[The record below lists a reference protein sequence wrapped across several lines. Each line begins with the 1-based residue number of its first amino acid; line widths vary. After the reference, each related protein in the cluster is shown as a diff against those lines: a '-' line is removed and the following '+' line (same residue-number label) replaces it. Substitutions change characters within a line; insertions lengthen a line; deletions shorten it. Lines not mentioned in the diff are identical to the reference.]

1 MKKVVLALLLILAC
15 VAAGGQQRA
24 KTKSRMPRP
33 AAGSSALTPIRF
45 EDITRQAGIQFSL
58 RCGSL
63 EKRYIMEAMCGGI
76 GFIDYDV
83 DGWPDIVLL
92 NGSSLDAPKGVNAVK
107 VFHNNHDLTFTDVT
121 DKLGIRASGW
131 GMGVAVADY
140 NNDGYPDLYLTFL
153 DHAVLLRNEK
163 GQHFTDVTREAG
175 VANEGRWGTSAA
187 FGDFDNDGYAD
198 LYVANY
204 VDLDLNALPEFGSTI
219 FCQYRGIKVSCG
231 PRGLKGSRDRLY
243 HNNRDG
249 TFTDITEQA
258 GIDPGSFYGLGV
270 VWLDYDNDGCQ
281 DIYVADDSSPSL
293 LYKGDCKG
301 NFASVGLEAGVAF
314 SADGLTQA
322 GMGVDAA
329 DFDRDGL
336 LDLTKTNFSDDTNN
350 LYRNM
355 GNGEFTD
362 INGPSGFG
370 PVSTP
375 FLGFGVK
382 FADFDNDGWPDVM
395 VVNGHVNPQ
404 VDGHGF
410 GVTYKERNLLFRNLQ
425 NGKFEE
431 IGKNAGAWLQVARV
445 GRGLAVGDINNDG
458 ELDLLISNLD
468 SEPVLALNRSGSSNR
483 ALTLE
488 LISARGNRIPLG
500 TRVTLTSESLSQI
513 EDVRTSSS
521 YLSASDHRLH
531 FGLGND
537 SGPVKITIRWVS
549 GEVETYTDVPSSGIV
564 VVQEGKGIISR
575 RPHDL
580 RRPTKFHKTFKPV
593 L

>member
-1 MKKVVLALLLILAC
+1 MKKTVLVLFLA
-15 VAAGGQQRA
+15 VACLGAGGQQRA
-24 KTKSRMPRP
+24 KTRLRSPRSTAAVSR
-33 AAGSSALTPIRF
+33 SAPIRF
-45 EDITRQAGIQFSL
+45 EEITRRAGIQFSL

-92 NGSSLDAPKGVNAVK
+92 NGSSLDAPEGVNAVK

-121 DKLGIRASGW
+121 ERLGIKSSGW

-140 NNDGYPDLYLTFL
+140 NNDGYPDLYFTFL
-153 DHAVLLRNEK
+153 GHAVLLRNEK
-163 GQHFTDVTREAG
+163 GRHFTDVTREAG
-175 VANEGRWGTSAA
+175 VGNEGRWGTSAA
-187 FGDFDNDGYAD
+187 FGDFDNDGFAD

-204 VDLDLNALPEFGSTI
+204 VDLDLNALPAFGSTV

-249 TFTDITEQA
+249 TFTDITQSA
-258 GIDPGSFYGLGV
+258 GIDPESFYGLGV
-270 VWLDYDNDGCQ
+270 IWLDYDNDGCQ
-281 DIYVADDSSPSL
+281 DIYVANDSSPNL

-329 DFDRDGL
+329 DFDRDGWF
-336 LDLTKTNFSDDTNN
+336 DLAKTNFSDDTNN
-350 LYRNM
+350 LYRNL
-355 GNGEFTD
+355 GRGEFSD
-362 INGPSGFG
+362 VNGPTGFG
-370 PVSTP
+370 PISTP
-375 FLGFGVK
+375 LLGFGVK
-382 FADFDNDGWPDVM
+382 FADFDNDGWPDAM

-410 GVTYKERNLLFRNLQ
+410 GVTYKERNLVFRNLQ
-425 NGKFEE
+425 DGKFEE
-431 IGKNAGAWLQVARV
+431 VTAKAGDWLQTPRV

-458 ELDLLISNLD
+458 KLDVLISNLD
-468 SEPVLALNRSGSSNR
+468 SGPVLALNRSGSTHR

-488 LISARGNRIPLG
+488 VVSAQGNRIPLG
-500 TRVTLTSESLSQI
+500 TRVTLTSGSLTQI
-513 EDVRTSSS
+513 DEVRTSSS

-531 FGLGND
+531 FGLGNRR
-537 SGPVKITIRWVS
+537 GPVKVTIRWVN
-549 GEVETYTDVPSSGIV
+549 GTVETYTVELSPGIV
-564 VVQEGKGIISR
+564 TIQEGKGIISR
-575 RPHDL
+575 HPYG
-580 RRPTKFHKTFKPV
+580 P
-593 L
+593 